1 MFKKISFMFVL
12 LFIWSDFVWSGAE
25 NDTISIYDEDDL
37 LELSIED
44 AGKYHGDI
52 CPCLIVGF
60 RATQLTIS
68 QLWGNEIP
76 KREDFKII
84 SALPS
89 QGSQDAFEFITRV
102 KTRKDFI
109 LELPEGTSI
118 ADLSLKNWAFT
129 FIRKSN
135 GERVNIWLKK
145 NAFPE
150 GPGKYFELRKIAEFN
165 ESATLKDK
173 KRFKLA
179 KQEFKKRLM
188 KLPLDKLFGVKKK
201 KSDEKN

>member
-102 KTRKDFI
+102 KTRKDF
-109 LELPEGTSI
+109 ELKLLEGTSI
-118 ADLSLKNWAFT
+118 ADLLLKNWTFT
-129 FIRKSN
+129 FIRKST
-135 GERVNIWLKK
+135 GEQISIWLKK
-145 NAFPE
+145 DVFPE
-150 GPGKYFELRKIAEFN
+150 SPKKFFKLRRKARFD
-165 ESATLKDK
+165 ESATSEDK
-173 KRFKLA
+173 EAFKLA

-188 KLPLDKLFGVKKK
+188 KLPLDKLFGFE
-201 KSDEKN
+201 KSDG

>member
-52 CPCLIVGF
+52 CPCLVVGF
-60 RATQLTIS
+60 RATQLAIS
-68 QLWGNEIP
+68 QLWENEIP

-89 QGSQDAFEFITRV
+89 QGAQDAFEFITRV
-102 KTRKDFI
+102 KTRKDF
-109 LELPEGTSI
+109 ELKLLEGTSI
-118 ADLSLKNWAFT
+118 ADLLLKNWTFT
-129 FIRKSN
+129 FIRKST
-135 GERVNIWLKK
+135 GEQISIWLKK
-145 NAFPE
+145 DVFPE
-150 GPGKYFELRKIAEFN
+150 SPKKFFKLRRKARFN
-165 ESATLKDK
+165 ESATSEDK
-173 KRFKLA
+173 EAFKLA

-188 KLPLDKLFGVKKK
+188 KLPLDKLFGFE
-201 KSDEKN
+201 KSDG

>member
-52 CPCLIVGF
+52 CPCLVVGF
-60 RATQLTIS
+60 RATQLAIS
-68 QLWGNEIP
+68 QLWENEIP

-102 KTRKDFI
+102 KTRKDF
-109 LELPEGTSI
+109 ELKLLEGTSI
-118 ADLSLKNWAFT
+118 ADLLLKNWVFT
-129 FIRKSN
+129 FIRKST
-135 GERVNIWLKK
+135 GEQISIWLKK
-145 NAFPE
+145 DVFPE
-150 GPGKYFELRKIAEFN
+150 SPKKFFKLRRKARFN
-165 ESATLKDK
+165 ESATSEDK
-173 KRFKLA
+173 EAFKLA

-188 KLPLDKLFGVKKK
+188 KLPLDKLFGFE
-201 KSDEKN
+201 KSDG